1 MADKTSPRSQDP
13 RGSKRKSTYRL
24 PREPAND
31 LVQATRLARRMIT
44 RWGMGTLGPVA
55 FDTQDEQPFLGYHIG
70 QPHEYSEATAA
81 RDRLDALVES
91 LLREETLAEEQ
102 LVRILGPRPAA
113 EAPPK
118 PERQP
123 LARPSMA

>member
-1 MADKTSPRSQDP
+1 M
-13 RGSKRKSTYRL
+13 
-24 PREPAND
+24 
-31 LVQATRLARRMIT
+31 VT
-44 RWGMGTLGPVA
+44 RWGMGTPGPVA

-81 RDRLDALVES
+81 RVDREVESLPAERQSAVLRLLTSARDRLDALVES

-102 LVRILGPRPAA
+102 LARILGPRPAA

-123 LARPSMA
+123 LARPTMA